1 MLEGQEKEVSYLSKH
16 YMDQPA
22 EVGLETI
29 SLCNAAC
36 TFCPYPTLERK
47 GDKMSGWLLDKLI
60 EEMMDFKVPFFVS
73 PFKVNEP
80 LLDKRFYDI
89 CRTIE
94 GATVAYLRIFTNGAA
109 LVQRRVEEIAS
120 LERVHHLCISL
131 NSVIPEE
138 YEAIMSMPFDKTAK
152 RLDNLHN
159 QDFPHPVVLT
169 TVGYPN
175 KNFVEYC
182 RTRWPK
188 FRPQVS
194 PQTAW
199 LGYVEAQATV
209 VPDKPCSRWF
219 ELSVMS
225 SGVVSLCCQD
235 GEGAFP
241 IGDLNK
247 NTLLEVYNAPF
258 YRERRENQLSRLKVF
273 PCNTCTYGGALTS
286 MPERVASHYEGICC
300 DAR

>member
-1 MLEGQEKEVSYLSKH
+1 MSLLEKY

-22 EVGLETI
+22 EIGLETI
-29 SLCNAAC
+29 SKCNAKC
-36 TFCPYPTLERK
+36 TFCPYPTLERQ

-60 EEMMDFKVPFFVS
+60 EEMMDFKTPFFVS

-94 GATVAYLRIFTNGAA
+94 AATVAHLRIFSNGAA
-109 LVQRRVEEIAS
+109 LIQRRIDEIAQ

-131 NSVIPEE
+131 NSHIPEE
-138 YEAIMSMPFDKTAK
+138 YEALMNMPFERTAK

-159 QDFPHPVVLT
+159 QDFPHPVLLT
-169 TVGYPN
+169 CVGWPN
-175 KNFVEYC
+175 KEFSAYC
-182 RTRWPK
+182 RNRWPK
-188 FRPQVS
+188 FKPQVVPKTS
-194 PQTAW
+194 W
-199 LGYVEAQATV
+199 LGYTESQATT
-209 VPDKPCSRWF
+209 VPDLPCHRWF

-225 SGVVSLCCQD
+225 SGIVSLCCQD

-247 NTLLEVYNAPF
+247 QTLIQVYNAPLW
-258 YRERRENQLSRLKVF
+258 RERREKQLSRKQVDV
-273 PCNTCTYGGALTS
+273 CKTCTYGSVLPS
-286 MPERVASHYEGICC
+286 MAKEVARNYESICC
-300 DAR
+300 NTPL

>member
-1 MLEGQEKEVSYLSKH
+1 MSHLEKY

-36 TFCPYPTLERK
+36 TFCPYPTLDRK

-60 EEMMDFKVPFFVS
+60 EEMMDFEIPFFVS

-94 GATVAYLRIFTNGAA
+94 AATVAHLRLFSNGAA
-109 LVQRRVEEIAS
+109 LVQRRIDEIAQ

-131 NSVIPEE
+131 NSVIPDE
-138 YEAIMSMPFDKTAK
+138 YEALMSMPFERTAR

-159 QDFPHPVVLT
+159 QDFPHPVMLT
-169 TVGYPN
+169 AVGFPN
-175 KNFVEYC
+175 VEFVMYC
-182 RTRWPK
+182 LNRWPK
-188 FRPQVS
+188 FKPQVC
-194 PQTAW
+194 PKTAW
-199 LGYVEAQATV
+199 LGFTEPQAKE
-209 VPDKPCSRWF
+209 VPDLPCSRWF

-225 SGVVSLCCQD
+225 SGIVSLCCQD
-235 GEGAFP
+235 GEGQFP
-241 IGDLNK
+241 IGDVNK

-258 YRERRENQLSRLKVF
+258 YRERRVNKLSRLKVDV
-273 PCNTCTYGGALTS
+273 CKTCTYGSSLSS
-286 MPERVASHYEGICC
+286 MPEETARNYESICC
-300 DAR
+300 NTESK

>member
-1 MLEGQEKEVSYLSKH
+1 MSHLTQY

-36 TFCPYPTLERK
+36 NFCPYPTLERK

-60 EEMMDFKVPFFVS
+60 EEMMDFKIPFFVS

-94 GATVAYLRIFTNGAA
+94 AATVAHLRLFSNGAA
-109 LVQRRVEEIAS
+109 LIQRRIDEIAS

-138 YEAIMSMPFDKTAK
+138 YEKIMSMKFETTVK

-159 QDFPHPVVLT
+159 QDFPHPVMLT
-169 TVGYPN
+169 CVGYPN
-175 KNFVEYC
+175 MEFVQYC
-182 RTRWPK
+182 LNRWPK
-188 FRPQVS
+188 FKPQVT
-194 PQTAW
+194 PQTSW
-199 LGYVEAQATV
+199 LGYVEAQAKII
-209 VPDKPCSRWF
+209 PDKPCSRWF

-225 SGVVSLCCQD
+225 NGIVSLCCQD
-235 GEGAFP
+235 GEGEFP
-241 IGDLNK
+241 IGDVNK
-247 NTLLEVYNAPF
+247 NTLLEVYNAPL
-258 YRERRENQLSRLKVF
+258 YRDRRINQLSRHKVS
-273 PCNTCTYGGALTS
+273 PCNTCTYGSSLS
-286 MPERVASHYEGICC
+286 VMPPKIASNYESICC
-300 DAR
+300 DTV